1 MLCKFDTS
9 GENSERKRRDTKTNL
24 EQHARLSVSLA
35 NEKSL
40 LFLHIL
46 PSSKTRVALERKKDT
61 QKEPTFMYFFARV
74 FPFKTEEKEFLTV
87 EFRLK
92 IGPKLVPQK
101 IEDFLQFCSYSSSLE
116 KRSHTNRAQK
126 RDARQYFQKSLA
138 HSTCKANALART
150 HTHKRKRARFG
161 TKHRRVHTRT
171 KRRESSLLFRKLE
184 WPSATEGLLV
194 RRIIDI
200 FLLPKRG

>member
-74 FPFKTEEKEFLTV
+74 FPFKTEEKRVFNCR
-87 EFRLK
+87 FCLK
-92 IGPKLVPQK
+92 IAPFFAPKDRRFFAILLLLFFSRKK
-101 IEDFLQFCSYSSSLE
+101 ITHKSRAEERRETVLSKEFSSL
-116 KRSHTNRAQK
+116 
-126 RDARQYFQKSLA
+126 Y
-138 HSTCKANALART
+138 
-150 HTHKRKRARFG
+150 
-161 TKHRRVHTRT
+161 V
-171 KRRESSLLFRKLE
+171 
-184 WPSATEGLLV
+184 
-194 RRIIDI
+194 
-200 FLLPKRG
+200 